1 MLIIIRA
8 LAHSHRVKLVNVFVP
23 YFEFSFLSFFLSFS
37 TQTDESIR
45 GQILIIRF
53 ASLFKYI
60 ESLINLV
67 CSTNSKTYE
76 YSVDIAK
83 LSDTP
88 SISVHSINQCL
99 LWSIVQN

>member
-8 LAHSHRVKLVNVFVP
+8 LAHSHRVKLVNVFIP
-23 YFEFSFLSFFLSFS
+23 YFLSFFLSFS
-37 TQTDESIR
+37 NQTDESIR